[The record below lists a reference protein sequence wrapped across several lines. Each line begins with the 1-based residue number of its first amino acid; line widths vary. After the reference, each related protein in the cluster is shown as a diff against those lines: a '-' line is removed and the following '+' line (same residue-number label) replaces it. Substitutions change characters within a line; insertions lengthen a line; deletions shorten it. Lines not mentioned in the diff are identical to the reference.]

1 MIRIALVPPCKA
13 SLMSQMLFLVMRDAV
28 RDLVIIRRVTR
39 LVVREI
45 PSSKPRPRT
54 VATRQFK
61 FLNSYFPD
69 TLTVRGNTGWASFAR
84 IWLIRFHEFSHKRV
98 VLRFHSHMV
107 QSRIVTI
114 VSQVK
119 QRAVDKSRRGCPA
132 FQDCWKPSRIHP
144 LPGNKVPNPIQFL
157 CLIEIQ
163 LWRRLKLRE
172 SLRYGNMSGC
182 TSMCFPFAPN
192 FPGRC
197 LGTVHQLIHDLLR
210 KKIHVSKDVKRI
222 MQGKHRG

>member
-1 MIRIALVPPCKA
+1 MARIALVPPFKA
-13 SLMSQMLFLVMRDAV
+13 SLISQKPLFVMRDAM

-39 LVVREI
+39 LVVRDI
-45 PSSKPRPRT
+45 PSNKPRPRT
-54 VATRQFK
+54 VARRQFK
-61 FLNSYFPD
+61 FFNCYFPD

-84 IWLIRFHEFSHKRV
+84 IWLILFHEFSHKRV
-98 VLRFHSHMV
+98 VLRFHSLIV
-107 QSRIVTI
+107 QSLIVTI

-172 SLRYGNMSGC
+172 GLRYGNLSRR
-182 TSMCFPFAPN
+182 A
-192 FPGRC
+192 
-197 LGTVHQLIHDLLR
+197 VAA
-210 KKIHVSKDVKRI
+210 
-222 MQGKHRG
+222 